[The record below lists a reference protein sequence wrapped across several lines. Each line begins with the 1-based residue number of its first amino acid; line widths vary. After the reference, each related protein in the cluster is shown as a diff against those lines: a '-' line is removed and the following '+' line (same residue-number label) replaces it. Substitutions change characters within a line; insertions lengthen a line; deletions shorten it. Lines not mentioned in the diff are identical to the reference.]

1 MKYAW
6 ILIFCPILLLFA
18 GSCRKD
24 KFTDD
29 PAARLSIS
37 KDTIQ
42 FDTIF
47 TSIGSATKNFK
58 IKNTNKN
65 AVKISRIRLGNGVA
79 SQFRINLDGQAA
91 TEIKDKELAGGD
103 SMYVFV
109 EVTIDP
115 NNINTPFIVTDSIIF
130 ETNGNLQ
137 DVKLVAFGQNAH
149 FYTQKQYLPC
159 NTTWTNDK
167 PYVIYDSIGVAPGCT
182 LTIEKGV
189 KIYSHQ
195 HSFIQVDG
203 TLIVKGTKDEPVI
216 FRGTRMEA
224 IYKNYPGQWFGLR
237 ISPGS
242 VNNSINYAVIENCG
256 YGFFTGVNEASDP
269 RLFSAQPAEINIKNT
284 IIRNCAAI
292 GITSQHANIN
302 AENLL
307 IYNCGQTLFYNFL
320 GGTNV
325 FKHCTFSNGNDPIFV
340 RKYPSIVLTNLS
352 LKDEQGTLYPFD
364 ANFQLYNSIIWGTE
378 EEEISIEGNYNKDNS
393 DSTFRNNL
401 IRSKKMKFG
410 ASNLVN
416 TDPKFKAAYKQ
427 DYHLLPESPAKDFG
441 MDLSP
446 AITKDLED
454 NSRNG
459 KPDAGCYELQ

>member
-224 IYKNYPGQWFGLR
+224 IYKNYPGQ
-237 ISPGS
+237 
-242 VNNSINYAVIENCG
+242 
-256 YGFFTGVNEASDP
+256 
-269 RLFSAQPAEINIKNT
+269 
-284 IIRNCAAI
+284 
-292 GITSQHANIN
+292 
-302 AENLL
+302 
-307 IYNCGQTLFYNFL
+307 
-320 GGTNV
+320 
-325 FKHCTFSNGNDPIFV
+325 
-340 RKYPSIVLTNLS
+340 
-352 LKDEQGTLYPFD
+352 
-364 ANFQLYNSIIWGTE
+364 
-378 EEEISIEGNYNKDNS
+378 
-393 DSTFRNNL
+393 
-401 IRSKKMKFG
+401 
-410 ASNLVN
+410 
-416 TDPKFKAAYKQ
+416 
-427 DYHLLPESPAKDFG
+427 
-441 MDLSP
+441 
-446 AITKDLED
+446 
-454 NSRNG
+454 
-459 KPDAGCYELQ
+459 